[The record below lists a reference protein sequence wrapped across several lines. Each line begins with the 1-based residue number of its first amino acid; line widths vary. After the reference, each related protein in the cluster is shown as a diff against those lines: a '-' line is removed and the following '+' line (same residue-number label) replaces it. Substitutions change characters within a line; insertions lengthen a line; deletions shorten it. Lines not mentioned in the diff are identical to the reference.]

1 MPLRF
6 SCTLCGRC
14 CHGLRLPLGLAEAR
28 TWLSEGG
35 TVELF
40 CEAIPWPQEMPADDG
55 MAQHKRKRS
64 FPAAS
69 GSLPVRVIV
78 SLLASFPGA
87 CPNLRSDMTCGIYER
102 RPMACRIYPAEVNP
116 FIAVDPGQKLCPPE
130 AWEADTPLQTE
141 TGGWADATVADAVD
155 RRRGSDY
162 READAKGRLCE
173 WLGINAAGLTNE
185 GVVTYTPERSRFLA
199 ALDAISAEHETE
211 SDRSPW
217 IMVSHRDRTLSLLA
231 SAGADLLH
239 AGDVLSADRRFIAF
253 VEPGSYV

>member
-1 MPLRF
+1 MPLHF

-55 MAQHKRKRS
+55 VAQHKRKRS

-78 SLLASFPGA
+78 SLLASFAGA
-87 CPNLRSDMTCGIYER
+87 CPNLRTDMTCGIYER

-116 FIAVDPGQKLCPPE
+116 FISVDPGQKLCPPE
-130 AWEADTPLQTE
+130 AWEADTPLQTD
-141 TGGWADATVADAVD
+141 TGDWADTAMAEAVD

-162 READAKGRLCE
+162 IEAEAKGRLCE
-173 WLGINAAGLTNE
+173 LLGIHAAGLTNE
-185 GVVTYTPERSRFLA
+185 GVVTYTPERSHFLA
-199 ALDAISAEHETE
+199 ALDAVSAGAVRAT
-211 SDRSPW
+211 DRLPW
-217 IMVSHRDRTLSLLA
+217 IMVSHRDRTLALLE
-231 SAGADLLH
+231 SAGANLLH
-239 AGDVLSADRRFIAF
+239 AGEVLGGDRRFVAF
-253 VEPGSYV
+253 VEPGSYT